1 MALTFLAAMRPLSL
15 YVALSIAHVC
25 LAQELRFQH
34 VTTDQGLSDN
44 AITCLL
50 QDRDGFLWIGTERG
64 LNRFDGQRV
73 DPVAGSEHAIAG
85 ITEDSRGSLWV
96 ATKDHGLLQVDRER
110 RKAKP
115 YRHVEGDPKSLA
127 NDQLTVVF
135 DLNDTT
141 LLLGSREHTL
151 IFMDK
156 RTQAFS
162 YWADSTSL
170 EPSRALPRPT
180 GLAGWCHTIT
190 ALDDHTL
197 WIGTL
202 NKHQSFLVDR
212 ANLKITTHLVIRR
225 PGSETQTCAVRLG
238 DTLYTGGWQ
247 QGIDAVPFTMGNLN
261 GRPLITQPRVIPA
274 ADEVLSLVARPDG
287 TLLAGTRGS
296 GLLVY
301 DPRTGGTTTVHHRR
315 SETSSIPS
323 DRVRC
328 MLMDRSGTLWVG
340 TVNGLAY
347 HAPQVWRIRTTP
359 LLSGGEEEEIEL
371 MFHRLEAEGPQ
382 GVRVFTSD
390 GFYRQDRPDGPVTQ
404 VPLKWDDID
413 LQPTFMLK
421 QGSGALIGTEYGF
434 VKQSSLDDGRY
445 TGVDMNDGYAFT
457 FHPGDMYQ
465 VRYIATDTMAGR
477 PIMVVGTLG
486 YGVHVIDARTMTIL
500 GCGMPP
506 AAQTV
511 KARSLVSDMVR
522 DEKGTYWIASADGL
536 YKWRRTDPLTNGAG
550 ERERPVSHT
559 GIIGSGKAF
568 ADLVLE
574 GGMLWAVTR
583 EGDLIRVEGDS
594 LQHVQTPWRINGAH
608 GLCADRQGRLWLS
621 SDDGLIRADPRD
633 GGFIRVPVNDGS
645 SHRKLTRA
653 IGTLSDGSIAFA
665 ANNTLFRFD
674 PAMFDSLPALPTPY
688 LSSTSTAGEAVVVNQ
703 GRITLSYTASV
714 IDIGISALAFGFPK
728 ALAFE
733 YRLDGVEREWRT
745 TTATAPVRY
754 AGVPVGE
761 HRLLV
766 RVHDPYGRTGPEH
779 VLLVLRVNGPFW
791 QQWWFYALAA
801 VIASLG
807 VYAWSRYRLAQALK
821 LQTVRDRIASDL
833 HDEVGSSLSS
843 ITIGSKLAAQLSTS
857 ESAQVKEILARIGET
872 SSESLRSI
880 SDIVWAID
888 PKNDQGEALVKR
900 MRRIANELLESK
912 GIEVAFTVTGGV
924 EELKLP
930 MNARKEIVLIYKEAV
945 HNASKYSN
953 ATQVQVEL
961 SVKQSNLMVRLHD
974 NGKGFEPALHPDG
987 HGLGSMKRR
996 AHALG
1001 AAFELQSA
1009 NGSGTTVKL
1018 KVDLTGMRD

>member
-1 MALTFLAAMRPLSL
+1 MALTFLAAMRTLSL
-15 YVALSIAHVC
+15 FVAWSIMHLC

-34 VTTDQGLSDN
+34 LTTDQGLSDN
-44 AITCLL
+44 AISCLL
-50 QDRDGFLWIGTERG
+50 QDREGFLWIGTERG

-73 DPVAGSEHAIAG
+73 DPVVGSDHAIAG
-85 ITEDSRGSLWV
+85 ITEDSRGTLWV
-96 ATKDHGLLQVDRER
+96 ATKDHGLLRVDRER
-110 RKAKP
+110 RLAKP

-127 NDQLTVVF
+127 NDQLTAVF

-156 RTQAFS
+156 RTHAFS

-170 EPSRALPRPT
+170 EPSRAMARPT
-180 GLAGWCHTIT
+180 GLAGWCHAIT
-190 ALDDHTL
+190 VLDDHTL

-202 NKHQSFLVDR
+202 NKHKSFLVDR
-212 ANLKITTHLVIRR
+212 ASLRITTHLVIRR

-238 DTLYTGGWQ
+238 DTLYTSGWQ
-247 QGIDAVPFTMGNLN
+247 HGIDAIPFTMGNQTS
-261 GRPLITQPRVIPA
+261 RPFITKPRVIST
-274 ADEVLSLVARPDG
+274 ADEVLTLVARPDG

-296 GLLVY
+296 GVVIY
-301 DPRTGGTTTVHHRR
+301 DPRTGRTTSLHHRR
-315 SETSSIPS
+315 SDRGSLPS

-328 MLMDRSGTLWVG
+328 SLMDGRGTLWIG

-347 HAPQVWRIRTTP
+347 YVPQVWRIHATP
-359 LLSGGEEEEIEL
+359 LQAESEEEDIEL
-371 MFHRLEAEGPQ
+371 MFHRVEAEGSH
-382 GVRVFTSD
+382 GARVFTSE
-390 GFYRQDRPDGPVTQ
+390 GFYRHDQLDGPVTH
-404 VPLKWDDID
+404 VPLQWDDSD
-413 LQPTFMLK
+413 LQPTFVLK
-421 QGSGALIGTEYGF
+421 QENGVLIGTEYGF
-434 VKQSSLDDGRY
+434 VRQSSMDVGGFE
-445 TGVDMNDGYAFT
+445 GVDVNDGYAFT

-465 VRYIATDTMAGR
+465 VRYIQADTVEGR
-477 PIMVVGTLG
+477 PVLVVGTLG
-486 YGVHVIDARTMTIL
+486 YGVHILDARTMTVL

-506 AAQTV
+506 SAQTV

-536 YKWRRTDPLTNGAG
+536 YKWRCTDPLTNGAD

-559 GIIGSGKAF
+559 GILGAGKAF
-568 ADLVLE
+568 VDLVLE
-574 GGMLWAVTR
+574 GNVLWALTQ
-583 EGDLIRVEGDS
+583 EGDLMRVEGDS
-594 LQHVQTPWRINGAH
+594 LRQVVAPWRINGAH

-621 SDDGLIRADPRD
+621 SDDGLIRADPHD

-645 SHRKLTRA
+645 AHRKLTRA
-653 IGTLSDGSIAFA
+653 IGTLSDGTIAFA
-665 ANNTLFRFD
+665 ANNTLFRYD
-674 PAMFDSLPALPTPY
+674 PTVFDSLPALPTPY
-688 LSSTSTAGEAVVVNQ
+688 LSTASTAGEAVVMNE

-714 IDIGISALAFGFPK
+714 IDIGISALAFGFPQP
-728 ALAFE
+728 LAFE
-733 YRLDGVEREWRT
+733 YRLDGVEREWRS
-745 TTATAPVRY
+745 TTATALIRY

-766 RVHDPYGRTGPEH
+766 RVHDPFGRIGPEH
-779 VLLVLRVNGPFW
+779 VLLELRVNGPFW

-801 VIASLG
+801 VIVSLG
-807 VYAWSRYRLAQALK
+807 VYGWSRYRLAQALK

-900 MRRIANELLESK
+900 MRRIASELLESK
-912 GIEVAFTVTGGV
+912 GIEVAFTVSGGV

-953 ATQVQVEL
+953 ATHVQVEL
-961 SVKQSNLMVRLHD
+961 MQQQGNLMMRLQD

-996 AHALG
+996 ADSLR
-1001 AAFELQSA
+1001 AAFTLRSA
-1009 NGSGTTVKL
+1009 IGSGTTVEL
-1018 KVDLTGMRD
+1018 VVDLSGIRE